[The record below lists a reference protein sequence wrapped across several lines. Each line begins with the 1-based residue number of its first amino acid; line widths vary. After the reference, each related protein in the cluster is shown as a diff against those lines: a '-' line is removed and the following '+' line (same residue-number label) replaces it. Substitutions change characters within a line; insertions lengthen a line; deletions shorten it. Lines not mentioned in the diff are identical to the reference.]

1 MSSLEIRQERHGA
14 TGAEVL
20 APQGEIDISNVEIL
34 DRVLEEALDRQPLRL
49 LVDLGR
55 VEYLDSAGVSSLLR
69 AGQAMDRSGGK
80 LVLVGGN
87 RFIRRLLRMTG
98 VDRLFGHL
106 DTVAAALGDEP
117 AGQAE
122 GRRTVRNGAA
132 TEADGAPFQAAGAK
146 R

>member
-1 MSSLEIRQERHGA
+1 MSSLEIQQERHSA

-34 DRVLEEALDRQPLRL
+34 DRVLGEALDRQPPRL

-69 AGQAMDRSGGK
+69 AGQAIERSGGK

-98 VDRLFGHL
+98 VDRLFGHQ
-106 DTVAAALGDEP
+106 DTVAAALGIGPNENTEDEAP
-117 AGQAE
+117 
-122 GRRTVRNGAA
+122 VRNGAA
-132 TEADGAPFQAAGAK
+132 TESGGAPFQAMGKK